1 MLFRLK
7 KLSANKMCVFFL
19 TREELVKCQESIQSL
34 EREIEK
40 IEKEIEL
47 QESQENK

>member
-1 MLFRLK
+1 MQIK
-7 KLSANKMCVFFL
+7 CVCFL
-19 TREELVKCQESIQSL
+19 TREELGKCQESIQSL